1 VHVVYGLVGLK
12 THAKVVLVVRDDA
25 EGLRRYCHVGTGNYN
40 SHTARTYEDLGL
52 FTADPT
58 IGNDLIDLFNF
69 LTGFSHEPHFRR
81 LLVAPH
87 ELRDAVVGLIDG
99 ERRAAGRSR
108 GQGRIVMKMNS
119 LVDPV
124 VIGAL
129 EVASQ
134 AGVEIDLLVRG
145 ICCLVPGVPG
155 CSERIRV
162 RSLVG
167 RFLEH
172 SRLYHFA
179 NGEGDGRPAWY
190 LGSADMMPRNLD
202 RRVEVLVPVLD
213 EGLRAR
219 LREIVDIELADTV
232 LAWELSRKGQWRRV
246 ARAPAAGRRGA
257 GGGGE
262 QGKASDDQP
271 TDAQERLSV
280 LEAARA
286 RSR

>member
-1 VHVVYGLVGLK
+1 
-12 THAKVVLVVRDDA
+12 VVRDDA

-40 SHTARTYEDLGL
+40 SSTARSYEDLGL

-87 ELRDAVVGLIDG
+87 ELRHALVALIDG
-99 ERRAAGRSR
+99 ECRAGGGR
-108 GQGRIVMKMNS
+108 GRIVMKMNS

-124 VIGAL
+124 VIAAL
-129 EVASQ
+129 EDASQ

-155 CSERIRV
+155 RSERIRV

-172 SRLYHFA
+172 SRLYYFA
-179 NGEGDGRPAWY
+179 NGEGESRPAWY
-190 LGSADMMPRNLD
+190 LGSADVMPRNLD

-219 LREIVDIELADTV
+219 LSQIVDIELADTA
-232 LAWELSRKGQWRRV
+232 LAWELSRKGNWRRV
-246 ARAPAAGRRGA
+246 AGA
-257 GGGGE
+257 GTAGANGKGAASGNGKTDVNGDGNGGGD
-262 QGKASDDQP
+262 GI
-271 TDAQERLSV
+271 DAQELLCA
-280 LEAARA
+280 LEAERV